1 MKILRLRLKNL
12 NSLKG
17 EWLIDFSQP
26 PFADNGLFAITGPT
40 GAGKSTLLD
49 AICLALYHQTPRLD
63 RISASDNDIMTRH
76 TADCL
81 AEVTFEVKGTTYVA
95 FWSQRRAR
103 DKAEGALQAPKV
115 ELARGDGEILASQ
128 AKDKLDHIARITG
141 LDFPRFTKSILLAQG
156 GFAAFLNANAND
168 RAELLEELTGSDIY
182 GEISKGVFER
192 ARTAREQ
199 LAHLTARADGMQLL
213 SEDARNSLQNEIQA
227 LSAQQQQ
234 QQRAVQVLAQQH
246 QWRLD
251 LTQAE
256 QAASDARQRLLDAR
270 QALTEAAPELARL
283 TLAEP
288 ARVLQ
293 AIFERR
299 QAAQAAVHATREQAA
314 AQSVTQQ
321 QLQAEQYQQRRQA
334 AQLAA
339 ALDMASQHALNG
351 IQADCRELDAFFTAA
366 PQTAHLGEALVAW
379 TRDFAEIR
387 TNQTLH
393 AKQAHTLAELGTQL
407 AQLETRR
414 IAQTATVDRAQQA
427 KIAADAS
434 LSQLERAQQTRLD
447 GRPLSAWREAAQHTQ
462 QALAHWQALAELAR
476 QRQALA
482 EQATAQE
489 TRITQGQ
496 QALADGQTALETLR
510 QRYKQQS
517 EAVADKKRLLE
528 QEQRIKDLDALRR
541 ELQPDTP
548 CPLCGSSTHPAVAE
562 YAALDIDQS
571 RLALKAAED
580 ALAQIHEA
588 GSQAKARLAAQEAEQ
603 KSWQEQRLQ
612 LERQLAA
619 WQPLWTTRLTALGDT
634 APTVDI
640 WQAPDMLRHAA
651 QDAASAAT
659 RQDTLLQAIDAAEQ
673 ALTQARQQVSQTTQA
688 WQTAQNEL
696 ALLARDGQAL
706 LARQTELTQAQAATH
721 TALQAQE
728 DALVA
733 NLRTAGHDV
742 PDASAWSAAWC
753 ETWLAEQQARWQD
766 WQSRQQRRQALAEA
780 LIQQTHQCQ
789 EHAGLARHW
798 RSALETAATETAQGE
813 STQGESAPTTG
824 LTVGDLPPIPNHPS
838 ALKAARAE
846 LEQRSLTD
854 AAATQALAASR
865 GRQEQLTRQL
875 AEQARA
881 AHTADEAWQHAL
893 ASSPFADAAAHA
905 AALLTPEAQ
914 RALETRQRTL
924 DQAVQQASTLQTAAE
939 AKRQHLMDHPPATPE
954 GNPLHAL
961 PPLSDLQARLL
972 ELDSARQVLAESLGR
987 LRAQLAQ
994 DDSLR
999 TSRQALFAE
1008 IAETTADSDLW
1019 QRLDGLIGSKHGDK
1033 YRKFAQGLTL
1043 DHLLRLANRHLL
1055 RLHARYTLRRKAQ
1068 GELELEIV
1076 DTWQGDVSRDTR
1088 TLSGGESFLVSL
1100 ALALALSDLVSHK
1113 TSIDSLFLD
1122 EGFGTLDG
1130 ETLEIALNA
1139 LDTLNASGKTIGVI
1153 SHVDSLKERIP
1164 VQICVDKGG
1173 GIGHSRLSIRG

>member
-81 AEVTFEVKGTTYVA
+81 AEVTFEVKGTAYVA

-103 DKAEGALQAPKV
+103 DKTDGALQAPKV

-182 GEISKGVFER
+182 GEISKGVFEQAR
-192 ARTAREQ
+192 AAREQ
-199 LAHLTARADGMQLL
+199 LAQLTARADGMQLL
-213 SEDARNSLQNEIQA
+213 SEDARTHLNNEIQA

-234 QQRAVQVLAQQH
+234 QQQAAQALTQQH

-251 LTQAE
+251 LAQAE
-256 QAASDARQRLLDAR
+256 QAAAEARERLHAAR
-270 QALTEAAPELARL
+270 QAQAEAAPELARL
-283 TLAEP
+283 ALAEP
-288 ARVLQ
+288 ARALQ
-293 AIFERR
+293 AILERHR
-299 QAAQAAVHATREQAA
+299 AAQAALQTTREQAA
-314 AQSVTQQ
+314 AQAATHRQWQQAAQQ
-321 QLQAEQYQQRRQA
+321 QGLQA

-339 ALDMASQHALNG
+339 ALDTASQRTLSR
-351 IQADCRELDAFFTAA
+351 IQAACHELDTQFAAA
-366 PQTAHLGEALVAW
+366 PQTARLGEALVAW
-379 TRDFAEIR
+379 TRDFTEIR
-387 TNQTLH
+387 TLRTQL
-393 AKQAHTLAELGTQL
+393 ASQQHTLAQIGSQL
-407 AQLETRR
+407 SALEKNR
-414 IAQTATVDRAQQA
+414 IEQTATVDRTQQA
-427 KIAADAS
+427 KIAADAT
-434 LSQLERAQQTRLD
+434 LATLEQAQHARLD
-447 GRPLSAWREAAQHTQ
+447 GRPLTLWREGTQAAQ
-462 QALAHWQALAELAR
+462 QALAHWQALAELAT

-482 EQATAQE
+482 EQA
-489 TRITQGQ
+489 
-496 QALADGQTALETLR
+496 QALATRIERGQLAMANGQTALAALR

-517 EAVADKKRLLE
+517 DSVADKKKLLE
-528 QEQRIKDLDALRR
+528 QEQRIKGLDALRR

-548 CPLCGSSTHPAVAE
+548 CPLCGSSSHPAVAD

-588 GSQAKARLAAQEAEQ
+588 GSQAKASLAAQEAEQ
-603 KSWQEQRLQ
+603 KSWQEQRAQ
-612 LERQLAA
+612 MDRQIAA
-619 WQPLWTTRLTALGDT
+619 WQTLWTARLTALGD
-634 APTVDI
+634 AEPTVDV
-640 WQAPDMLRHAA
+640 WQAPEMLAHAVR
-651 QDAASAAT
+651 DAAAAAA
-659 RQDTLLQAIDAAEQ
+659 RQATALQAIDAAEQ
-673 ALTQARQQVSQTTQA
+673 ALTQARQQASQATQA
-688 WQTAQNEL
+688 WQTAQNGL
-696 ALLARDGQAL
+696 ALLERDGQAL
-706 LARQTELTQAQAATH
+706 RSRQTEFTQAQAATL
-721 TALQAQE
+721 TALHAQE
-728 DALVA
+728 NALA
-733 NLRTAGHDV
+733 DNLRAAGQDV
-742 PDASAWSAAWC
+742 PEASAWSAEWC
-753 ETWLAEQQARWQD
+753 DTWLAEQHARWQD
-766 WQSRQQRRQALAEA
+766 WQARQQRRQALGAT
-780 LIQQTHQCQ
+780 LIEQTHQCK
-789 EHAGLARHW
+789 EDAALARHW
-798 RSALETAATETAQGE
+798 QSTREAAATDP
-813 STQGESAPTTG
+813 APSELDPETG
-824 LTVGDLPPIPNHPS
+824 LTVGDPICLPDDPDAIT
-838 ALKAARAE
+838 AARTRLDQLSTAY
-846 LEQRSLTD
+846 T
-854 AAATQALAASR
+854 AARQALAASH
-865 GRQEQLTRQL
+865 GRQEELARQL
-875 AEQARA
+875 AAQAHA
-881 AHTADEAWQHAL
+881 ANMADTAWQQAL
-893 ASSPFADAAAHA
+893 AASPFADAAAHA
-905 AALLTPEAQ
+905 AALLSPEAQ
-914 RALETRQRTL
+914 QALEHRQRTL
-924 DQAVQQASTLQTAAE
+924 ELAVQQASALLAAAE
-939 AKRQHLMDHPPATPE
+939 TKRQQCLNHPPATPDGSPSAE
-954 GNPLHAL
+954 IAPLNE
-961 PPLSDLQARLL
+961 LQARLHA
-972 ELDSARQVLAESLGR
+972 LDAARQQLAESLGR
-987 LRAQLAQ
+987 LRAELLQ

-1008 IAETTADSDLW
+1008 ISEKTADSDLW
-1019 QRLDGLIGSKHGDK
+1019 QRLDGLIGSARGDK

-1055 RLHARYTLRRKAQ
+1055 RLHARYTLRRKAV

-1130 ETLEIALNA
+1130 ETLEIALTA

-1153 SHVDSLKERIP
+1153 SHVESLKERIP

-1173 GIGHSRLSIRG
+1173 GIGHSRLTIRTG